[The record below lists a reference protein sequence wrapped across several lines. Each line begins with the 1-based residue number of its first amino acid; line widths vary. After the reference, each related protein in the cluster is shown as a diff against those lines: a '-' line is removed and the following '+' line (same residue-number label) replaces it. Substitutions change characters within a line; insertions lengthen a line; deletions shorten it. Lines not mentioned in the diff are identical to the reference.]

1 MKARLDD
8 LERELWMRMRDQG
21 RIRWTTNS
29 GKEIP
34 IKNMTDKHLLN
45 AIMMLYRQEE
55 ELEHIGDIDPLD
67 YYD

>member
-8 LERELWMRMRDQG
+8 LERELWTRMRDQG
-21 RIRWTTNS
+21 RIKWTAKS

-34 IKNMTDKHLLN
+34 IRDMTDKHLLN
-45 AIMMLYRQEE
+45 AIMMLYRQEG
-55 ELEHIGDIDPLD
+55 ELEHIGDIDILD